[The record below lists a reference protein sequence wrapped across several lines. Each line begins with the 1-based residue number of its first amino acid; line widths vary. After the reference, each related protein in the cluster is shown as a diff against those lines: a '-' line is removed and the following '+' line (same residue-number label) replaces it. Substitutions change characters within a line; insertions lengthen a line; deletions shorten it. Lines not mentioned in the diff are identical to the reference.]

1 MPLIAPSSALSVS
14 RNRALMIAAS
24 CLMLLMIEQ
33 PALSRPAPGDG
44 KPSQSEVT
52 RAAQLRHARAVQSAA
67 RKKIKLPASALSAH
81 ASVNPK
87 RPTFGWPTLVTEAR
101 KYIGTNPTHLNRRW
115 CARFLNLVLNKSG
128 YSGTNSDAAR
138 SFASYG
144 RRISEPRVGAIAVLA
159 RGKNRNLGHVGIV
172 TGIDANGNPIIIS
185 GNHGHRVG
193 EAAYPR
199 GRVIAYVMPVGAG
212 GTQLAQIGT
221 PPLRTSDAGH
231 EGGLTSPI
239 AELLAAINAERG
251 ESRQPARSMQPA
263 LQQPQRPPVVAARA
277 PERAMARPEPRSQ
290 PYRLVQQLP
299 ADESVPRQRVATAYH
314 VSVASTTPLPRPRV
328 VVSAAP
334 VPRSRPQMN

>member
-1 MPLIAPSSALSVS
+1 
-14 RNRALMIAAS
+14 
-24 CLMLLMIEQ
+24 MIEQ
-33 PALSRPAPGDG
+33 PALSRPASGDG
-44 KPSQSEVT
+44 KPAQSEIT

-67 RKKIKLPASALSAH
+67 RKKTPVPASALLAH
-81 ASVNPK
+81 ASTGPK

-115 CARFLNLVLNKSG
+115 CARFLNFVLNKSG

-172 TGIDANGNPIIIS
+172 TGVDANGNPVIIS

-199 GRVIAYVMPVGAG
+199 ARVVAYVMPVGSGGIQVASAG
-212 GTQLAQIGT
+212 N
-221 PPLRTSDAGH
+221 PPLRMSDSGH

-251 ESRQPARSMQPA
+251 EPAQPMRPPAVQP
-263 LQQPQRPPVVAARA
+263 PQRSPVAAPRV
-277 PERAMARPEPRSQ
+277 PERTITRRDPRPQS
-290 PYRLVQQLP
+290 YRLVQQPP
-299 ADESVPRQRVATAYH
+299 AEEPAPRQRIATAYH
-314 VSVASTTPLPRPRV
+314 VSVASPAPLPRPRV
-328 VVSAAP
+328 AIPGAP
-334 VPRSRPQMN
+334 MPRSRPQVN